1 MKKIRVALGVLL
13 VAIFAIL
20 GIQTLINYHDMNLRA
35 KNLFTPYEIIDD
47 SRNFSLENGSM
58 FRIPEMPSG
67 QTATEDQEVYYAY
80 RYAKLLQEK
89 YPEYLTDKQAEF
101 LEKVS
106 SDEGQLPLTR
116 LYALTALKLAN
127 RESDEQLAQ
136 NIAGELMGAFPAQI
150 SFDEVNDYIQVA
162 EVAIDAD
169 PFIQRHTLLEYPVP
183 ADAERL
189 TVSVLTYS
197 YLFDNQ
203 EEVEKMFPDVQAKI
217 REYSLGDSEGVT
229 VDQYLLSSE
238 ALIITQGL
246 SYEEGLK
253 LREKD
258 SKLLKC
264 GESETF
270 IGMDVNGTKVCSLV
284 LTEIYYQRG
293 VWEWSQ

>member
-1 MKKIRVALGVLL
+1 
-13 VAIFAIL
+13 
-20 GIQTLINYHDMNLRA
+20 
-35 KNLFTPYEIIDD
+35 
-47 SRNFSLENGSM
+47 
-58 FRIPEMPSG
+58 
-67 QTATEDQEVYYAY
+67 
-80 RYAKLLQEK
+80 
-89 YPEYLTDKQAEF
+89 
-101 LEKVS
+101 
-106 SDEGQLPLTR
+106 
-116 LYALTALKLAN
+116 
-127 RESDEQLAQ
+127 
-136 NIAGELMGAFPAQI
+136 MGAFPAQI

-246 SYEEGLK
+246 SYEERLK